1 MHPYRTILHLLALT
15 IIFSCF
21 AGYSF
26 MNAAWT
32 PPPAAPPTSN
42 TEAPVNVGTTDQ
54 VKNGGL
60 SVDAL
65 SVTGNTNVTGTST
78 ITGIYGLNVTSAGPR
93 IKMTNTTVG
102 STDWW
107 LHNSGSSFYLIAD
120 RDGNGNWTTPAEN
133 PWPMQV
139 VASTTSTGDFV
150 SFSNKVRANE
160 YCERNGGNCFAAA
173 DVNAVIT
180 AGTTVPPAS
189 AFFSFFANPN
199 SSSPIAVTVPS
210 SPVDR
215 ILVVEASHH
224 SGGVRVSGATYFV
237 GGGQNAGGVGY
248 IAAGAVVTVVASGR
262 STYPS
267 LSFHTFPAR

>member
-1 MHPYRTILHLLALT
+1 MRKNLTAIIPAAIILFGFVT
-15 IIFSCF
+15 
-21 AGYSF
+21 YNF

-173 DVNAVIT
+173 DVGT
-180 AGTTVPPAS
+180 AMAGGIGVGQTWQDVTGSRISNTIYQNTTGKPIQIIIDLNQDISYVVMV
-189 AFFSFFANPN
+189 ANSTGPFM
-199 SSSPIAVTVPS
+199 TVGNG
-210 SPVDR
+210 D
-215 ILVVEASHH
+215 
-224 SGGVRVSGATYFV
+224 G
-237 GGGQNAGGVGY
+237 NAGIVVSAIIPNNGRY
-248 IAAGAVVTVVASGR
+248 IAS
-262 STYPS
+262 
-267 LSFHTFPAR
+267 SFSRWHELR